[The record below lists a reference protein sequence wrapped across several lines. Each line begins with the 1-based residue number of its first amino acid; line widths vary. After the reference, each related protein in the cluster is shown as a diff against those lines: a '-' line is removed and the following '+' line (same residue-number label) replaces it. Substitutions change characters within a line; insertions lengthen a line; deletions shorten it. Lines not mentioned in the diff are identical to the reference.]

1 MPPMDEDG
9 NIIGMDDLTYAL
21 RGDDGK
27 EYILPGSIPEATLAD
42 GEDPE
47 EHDCL
52 PPLEAPP
59 DMAWTLSD
67 ETAKRLMEFFYQE
80 EKLEKTSIYEYL
92 QKLCDEFGGTV
103 EERDPPRRM
112 LRKRIRWNERN
123 RRRLLKGLPVKQN
136 PYFGSL
142 YYVINIQVPV
152 KTVTC
157 TVNWEVEEE

>member
-9 NIIGMDDLTYAL
+9 NIIGMDDFQVV
-21 RGDDGK
+21 D
-27 EYILPGSIPEATLAD
+27 AD
-42 GEDPE
+42 GNPAHLSAATILMCAPDV

-67 ETAKRLMEFFYQE
+67 ETAKRLMEFFDQE

-123 RRRLLKGLPVKQN
+123 RRRRLKGLQIKQN